1 MIIWLKYDDDDNILL
16 NFLIMEGI
24 VWLYSICIWKRI
36 FDDDEKD
43 GDDDDDVF

>member
-24 VWLYSICIWKRI
+24 VWLYSIWIWKRI
-36 FDDDEKD
+36 FDDDDEE
-43 GDDDDDVF
+43 DDDDIL